1 MKGLQI
7 AIIIAQL
14 NLQGGVAGGAGGAA
28 APPIFWDSC
37 TSRDMTTDPAANF
50 SLRFPTKP
58 PKNYSLAIFLRS
70 IFVYYCDGIHP
81 PHWALD

>member
-1 MKGLQI
+1 MAKTS
-7 AIIIAQL
+7 
-14 NLQGGVAGGAGGAA
+14 GGVAGGAGGAA

-50 SLRFPTKP
+50 SLIFPTKP